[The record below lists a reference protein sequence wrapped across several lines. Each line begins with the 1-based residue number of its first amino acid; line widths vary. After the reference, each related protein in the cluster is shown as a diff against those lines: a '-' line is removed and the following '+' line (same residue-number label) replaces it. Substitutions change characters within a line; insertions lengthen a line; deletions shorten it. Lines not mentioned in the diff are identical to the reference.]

1 MKPPEVES
9 APRARSLTQREML
22 TAFVERATHS
32 GPAERSSVALKTNA
46 RGEVQIEVTVRTG
59 ESPDV
64 ATVDDCAAKARAVF
78 DVLRAF
84 YPLEPLEPEAT
95 ARAAKA
101 KIAAKAAAI
110 ASTSAGT

>member
-1 MKPPEVES
+1 VKAPAHE
-9 APRARSLTQREML
+9 AKPRAQALTQREML
-22 TAFVERATHS
+22 SAFVERATHN

-59 ESPDV
+59 ESPEV

-84 YPLEPLEPEAT
+84 YPLDALAPAAD
-95 ARAAKA
+95 ARSTKASAAA
-101 KIAAKAAAI
+101 RAAAI
-110 ASTSAGT
+110 ASASS